1 MIGLIVAVALPAGA
15 SAAGRPL
22 LPQGNSGANQY
33 VESIP
38 TAGGQRP
45 TSSVD
50 RRRSASSRESQV
62 LTPSV
67 QSALAH
73 QGHAGRET
81 AALAATYAPANRR
94 RSRRGAVVAGGGS
107 SSPGTPAGGTPAGG
121 TPAQSGSS
129 ASAMLVRSLTGFSSP
144 GLGAGLSVILILSA
158 LGAGVLRVVR
168 RRRVG

>member
-38 TAGGQRP
+38 TVGGQRP

-67 QSALAH
+67 QSALAR

-81 AALAATYAPANRR
+81 TALAATYAPANRR